1 MDAHIWWH
9 ECVTIMAELVAVAPG
24 QVDAV
29 GVSGMGTCVL
39 VTDEQMT
46 PLRPAI
52 LYGVDTRATA
62 QIEALDA
69 ELGRDQ
75 VLARCGSALSTQAVG
90 PKLSWIAEH
99 EPEVFARARRLFM
112 PSSWLAYC
120 LTGAYLL
127 DHQSASQAS
136 LGPTAWVDRAE
147 PQRANT
153 SAPPSS
159 VSYTHL
165 TLPTNREV

>member
-1 MDAHIWWH
+1 MSLFIGVDIGTSSSKGVLVNGSGEVLSQAVRSHEVSRPHPGWVEMDAHIWWH

-29 GVSGMGTCVL
+29 GVSGMGPCVL

-69 ELGRDQ
+69 ELGRDE
-75 VLARCGSALSTQAVG
+75 VLARCGSALSTPGRRPQAR
-90 PKLSWIAEH
+90 LDR
-99 EPEVFARARRLFM
+99 RARGLRCS
-112 PSSWLAYC
+112 PAPAGSSCPAAGWR
-120 LTGAYLL
+120 
-127 DHQSASQAS
+127 
-136 LGPTAWVDRAE
+136 TA
-147 PQRANT
+147 
-153 SAPPSS
+153 
-159 VSYTHL
+159 
-165 TLPTNREV
+165 